1 MNPNRIK
8 SIRRAYIIFS
18 IIGIFT
24 VAYIVIYIVKNIVHY
39 LKFKEFSKN
48 LIEQRLSLIIEE
60 NKKLVSSNSALEKEN
75 AQITLTILQR
85 LNK

>member
-1 MNPNRIK
+1 MLIPPILN
-8 SIRRAYIIFS
+8 IIFS

-24 VAYIVIYIVKNIVHY
+24 VAYVAICIAKNIVHY
-39 LKFKEFSKN
+39 LKFKEFPKN
-48 LIEQRLSLIIEE
+48 LIEQRLSLVVEE
-60 NKKLVSSNSALEKEN
+60 NKRLVSSNSALEQEN